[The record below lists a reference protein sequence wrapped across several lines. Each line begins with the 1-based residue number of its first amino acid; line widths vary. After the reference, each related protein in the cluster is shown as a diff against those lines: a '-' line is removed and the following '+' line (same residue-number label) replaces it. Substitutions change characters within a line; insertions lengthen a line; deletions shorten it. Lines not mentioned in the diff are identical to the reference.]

1 MRIHLIGKLMALAVV
16 LATLISAAAQLSPS
30 LAASASA
37 AIQDGKAEVNGVLY
51 HYLLAR
57 GRAHGA

>member
-1 MRIHLIGKLMALAVV
+1 MGDAYGRWGAAEP
-16 LATLISAAAQLSPS
+16 ATCDGR
-30 LAASASA
+30 SA

-57 GRAHGA
+57 GRGEPVILLHG